1 MKVKTS
7 FTVELAKEGELPVVF
22 KFKTPR
28 LNDLYKDQASMA
40 KLSSE
45 DPAVKSAGEGELLQA
60 IISRCQS
67 VTGLVDEDGAQ
78 LGAEGIGELPISVLG
93 ALITAYHQGSVEAMG
108 IEKKPIAASPESAS
122 A

>member
-7 FTVELAKEGELPVVF
+7 FTVELAKEGESPVVF